1 MRSTPKKLILIIAMA
16 FVLLGT
22 AVGTTLAYIFD
33 RTPSVENSF
42 EPVYVSCAIEE
53 RFDGVTKSEVKV
65 RNTGDINVF
74 IRATF
79 VAMWVADDGK
89 VLSVAPVE
97 GVDYAIQLGS
107 SKWQKGSDGFY
118 YYTSQVAP
126 TSATEMLIDTISV
139 TGDAPKGYKLAVH
152 VAATAIQAEPAGVI
166 AETWGATVQT
176 NGTIIAP

>member
-1 MRSTPKKLILIIAMA
+1 MKTTPKKLILIIAA
-16 FVLLGT
+16 ALVLLGT
-22 AVGTTLAYIFD
+22 AVGTTIAYIFD
-33 RTPSVENSF
+33 KTPSVENSF
-42 EPVYVSCAIEE
+42 TPVYVSCAVEE
-53 RFDGVTKSEVKV
+53 QVDGTTKSEVRI
-65 RNTGDINVF
+65 RNTGDINAY

-79 VAMWVADDGK
+79 VVMWTADDGN
-89 VLSVAPVE
+89 VLGVAPVE
-97 GVDYAIQLGS
+97 GVDYSIQLGS

-139 TGDAPKGYKLAVH
+139 TGDAPKGYKLALH

-176 NGTIIAP
+176 NGAITAP